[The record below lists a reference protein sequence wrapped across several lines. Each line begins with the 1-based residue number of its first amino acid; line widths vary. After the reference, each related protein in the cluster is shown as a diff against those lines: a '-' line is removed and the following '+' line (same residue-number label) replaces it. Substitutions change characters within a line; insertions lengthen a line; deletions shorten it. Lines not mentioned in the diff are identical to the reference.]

1 MEEKYSWG
9 WTRQEVTRK
18 DWENSEEQGVQDVI
32 HVSSMV
38 WFFLFSFFLFALLS
52 SIRPHVQN
60 GKYEAII
67 GDDERGLEM
76 HMRPE
81 SQVSSFFIHSFCF
94 TNNFCT
100 ISEL

>member
-1 MEEKYSWG
+1 M
-9 WTRQEVTRK
+9 RQGATGK
-18 DWENSEEQGVQDVI
+18 DRENSEEQGVRDVI
-32 HVSSMV
+32 CISSMV

-60 GKYEAII
+60 GKHEAII

-81 SQVSSFFIHSFCF
+81 SQVSSFFFSFF
-94 TNNFCT
+94 
-100 ISEL
+100 LLY